1 MVRANARM
9 VNGDRAKM
17 TERTQVEADILK
29 FVASR
34 CPNYPGLA
42 LNTDLLEQGLLD
54 SLLLIDVIF
63 QIEEKYGIKLGGEH
77 VGPTHF
83 RSPAAIV
90 DLVMSQVA
98 SAQA

>member
-1 MVRANARM
+1 MM
-9 VNGDRAKM
+9 P
-17 TERTQVEADILK
+17 ERTQVEADILT

-34 CPNYPGLA
+34 CPNYSGLA
-42 LNTDLLEQGLLD
+42 LDTDLLEQGLLD

-63 QIEEKYGIKLGGEH
+63 QIEERYGIKLGGEH
-77 VGPTHF
+77 VGPAHF

-90 DLVMSQVA
+90 DLVMSQTA

>member
-1 MVRANARM
+1 MTPQRA
-9 VNGDRAKM
+9 
-17 TERTQVEADILK
+17 QVEGDILK

-42 LNTDLLEQGLLD
+42 LDTDLLEEGLLD

-77 VGPTHF
+77 VGPAHF
-83 RSPAAIV
+83 RSPAAVV
-90 DLVMSQVA
+90 DLVMSQTA
-98 SAQA
+98 AAKA